1 MLGLA
6 YHFRLPKFVTLGDDA
21 KLILYDEETKMQER
35 VFHAR
40 FPIITE
46 IYFII
51 IVLVAVENQNVQN
64 SISRFS
70 LFLKYLSI
78 ICTQGAII

>member
-6 YHFRLPKFVTLGDDA
+6 CHFRLPKFLTLGDDA

-51 IVLVAVENQNVQN
+51 IVLVAMENQNVKTV
-64 SISRFS
+64 
-70 LFLKYLSI
+70 L
-78 ICTQGAII
+78 QGLRCF